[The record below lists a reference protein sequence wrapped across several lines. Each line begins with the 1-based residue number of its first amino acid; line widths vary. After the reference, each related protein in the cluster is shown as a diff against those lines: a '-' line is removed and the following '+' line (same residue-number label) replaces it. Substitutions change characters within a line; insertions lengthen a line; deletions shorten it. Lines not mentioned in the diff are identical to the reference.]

1 MSKSSP
7 TPPPLL
13 TVRSAVILLLGVVCG
28 FIIGALTY
36 LAGGNTAASVLAGL
50 GASGSS
56 VMFLHKAIG

>member
-1 MSKSSP
+1 M
-7 TPPPLL
+7 
-13 TVRSAVILLLGVVCG
+13 ILLLGVVCG